1 MAGKILIYIAF
12 VSAVISMGHFY
23 LTHMGKTQYLKKA
36 RLFFHVTVISI
47 LAVSAFMLYL
57 ILTHQFQYAYVWE
70 YSNRDLPL
78 SLLISTF
85 YAGQEGSFMLWTL
98 FTAIIGIFL
107 LNYVSKGQRMEAQV
121 MMIYT
126 LVLAFLG
133 LILILKTPFS
143 YLYEMFPNEVKAGFV
158 PEDGRGL
165 NPLLQNFWMAI
176 HPPILFSGFSSLAV
190 PFSFAIAALIKN
202 KYQQWISIAS
212 PWLLFSSGIL
222 GLGIMMGGY
231 WAYGVLGWGGYWGW
245 DPVEN
250 SSLVPWIVSVAAVHT
265 MIAQRKTGGYVKTN
279 LILSI
284 LSYLLV
290 LYSTFLTRS
299 GILGDA
305 SVHSFSAPGAEV
317 YWALIIFVGSFLVI
331 SVGSILFRLKELSG
345 LKKYTTEF
353 FTRETALF
361 TGAMLL
367 CISALIVFIGTST
380 PIISKNTVAVEFY
393 NQWNLPIAILIAL
406 LTGISI
412 FLQWKTTPVKVFL
425 KKITIYLALS
435 VIATIVLIIIGVRD
449 ILMVLLAFS
458 SLLTI
463 FINLQILI
471 KIISQGQW
479 KFGAALG
486 HIGIALLFLGIIG
499 SARYSINDNIE
510 LPLGVP
516 KEVFGYTFTFLGP
529 ERFEDM
535 NNKQDSK
542 YLNVRVEKDNKE
554 LIMKPV
560 QYMNTIGNGIS
571 SEPDIAN
578 FATNDLYLS
587 PKNYSEA
594 EFFHKQYEVKK
605 GDKVDFE
612 GVEVQF
618 IDFWNKGANMNGGS
632 APIGAILKVTSG
644 TRTDTIIPTIKFEQG
659 NPKYTAGQIKS
670 KPTYNF
676 FLEKI
681 NLSGEKSTASLY
693 IEDAAKQASNETLV
707 LSVSVKPFINVLW
720 AGTVVLV
727 LGFFFSV
734 YKRTRDLNNAKP
746 EDEKEKV

>member
-12 VSAVISMGHFY
+12 FSAVISMGLFY
-23 LTHMGKTQYLKKA
+23 LTHTGKTQYLKKA
-36 RLFFHVTVISI
+36 RLFFHISAVSI
-47 LAVSAFMLYL
+47 LAVAAFMLYL

-78 SLLISTF
+78 ALLLSTF

-107 LNYVSKGQRMEAQV
+107 LNYVSKGQRMEPQV

-126 LVLAFLG
+126 LVIAFLS
-133 LILILKTPFS
+133 LIMILKTPFS
-143 YLYEMFPNEVKAGFV
+143 SLYEMFPNEVKVGFV

-190 PFSFAIAALIKN
+190 PFSFAVAALIKN

-250 SSLVPWIVSVAAVHT
+250 SSLVPWIISVAAVHT
-265 MIAQRKTGGYVKTN
+265 MIAQRKTGGYIKTN

-284 LSYLLV
+284 LTYLLV

-317 YWALIIFVGSFLVI
+317 YWALIIFVGSFLLI
-331 SVGSILFRLKELSG
+331 AVGSILFRLKELGG
-345 LKKYTTEF
+345 LKKHTTEF
-353 FTRETALF
+353 VTKETALF
-361 TGAMLL
+361 IGSMLL
-367 CISALIVFIGTST
+367 CVSALIVFIGTST
-380 PIISKNTVAVEFY
+380 PIISKNTVAADFY
-393 NQWNLPIAILIAL
+393 NQWNLPIAILIAFF
-406 LTGISI
+406 TGISI
-412 FLQWKTTPVKVFL
+412 FLQWKTTPLGDFF
-425 KKITIYLALS
+425 KKISLHLIISVVVTIF
-435 VIATIVLIIIGVRD
+435 LIIIGVRD
-449 ILMVLLAFS
+449 VLMILLAFTS
-458 SLLTI
+458 VFTI
-463 FINLQILI
+463 AVNAQILI
-471 KIISQGQW
+471 KIISQGQF
-479 KFGAALG
+479 KFGGALG

-499 SARYSINDNIE
+499 SARYSLEENIE
-510 LPLGVP
+510 LPIGVP
-516 KEVFGYTFTFLGP
+516 KAAFGYTFTFLGP

-535 NNKQDSK
+535 NNKSDSK

-554 LIMKPV
+554 IIMKPV

-618 IDFWNKGANMNGGS
+618 LDFSNKGANMKGGD

-644 TRTDTIIPTIKFEQG
+644 NKTDTIIPTIKLGQG
-659 NPKYTAGQIKS
+659 NPQYTAGQIAS

-676 FLEKI
+676 FLEKV
-681 NLSGEKSTASLY
+681 NVSGENTTASLY
-693 IEDAAKQASNETLV
+693 FEDSARRSSAETLV

-720 AGTVVLV
+720 TGTVVLV

-734 YKRTRDLNNAKP
+734 YKRGRDLTKAKP
-746 EDEKEKV
+746 EEEKQKS